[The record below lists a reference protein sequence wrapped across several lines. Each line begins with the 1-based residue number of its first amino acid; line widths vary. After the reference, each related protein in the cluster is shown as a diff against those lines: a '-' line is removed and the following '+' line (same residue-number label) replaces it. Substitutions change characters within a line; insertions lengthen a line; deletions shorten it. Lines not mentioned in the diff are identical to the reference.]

1 MDPNTEMYLEKKLE
15 LERQKVEALLRIA
28 DALER
33 LSPPTK
39 KDSDSHQKL
48 GFVHFFYS
56 FHGTSPIAIKWLV
69 PSGCRET
76 KKATQLHN

>member
-1 MDPNTEMYLEKKLE
+1 MMDPVNTLYMDQKLE

-39 KDSDSHQKL
+39 KNPDEPQKL
-48 GFVHFFYS
+48 GFVQSSFF
-56 FHGTSPIAIKWLV
+56 G
-69 PSGCRET
+69 
-76 KKATQLHN
+76 